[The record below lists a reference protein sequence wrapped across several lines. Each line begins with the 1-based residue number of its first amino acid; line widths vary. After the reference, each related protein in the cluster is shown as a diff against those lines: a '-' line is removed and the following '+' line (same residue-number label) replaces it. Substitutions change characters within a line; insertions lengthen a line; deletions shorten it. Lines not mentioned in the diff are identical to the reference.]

1 MTKKFIYQVV
11 LAGAMAWGLTSC
23 TKDLDRTPITEATSA
38 SVYKDFSNYKA
49 ILAKLYGGFSVT
61 GQVGPTGN
69 PDISGID
76 EGTSSYIRGY
86 FQMQELPTDEAVI
99 GWNDGTLQDFHQMDW
114 TPDDNF
120 INAMFSRLFYQIAQC
135 NEFIRQTSDANLS
148 ANGITGKDQET
159 AKTYRAEA
167 RFLRALTYYHALD
180 LFGSVPFV
188 TDSNQVAYYYPNQIS
203 RPDLFAY
210 VERELT
216 EIEGQL
222 TDPRANEYGRADK
235 ACAWALLA
243 KLYLNAQV
251 YTGTDRYTDAVTY
264 SSKVITSGYTLAQ
277 RYANMFNA
285 DNNATSAS
293 EFLLTANFDGVRTQT
308 YGGTTYLVHA
318 AIGGSMNA
326 AEFGV
331 NSGWGGLRTT
341 SAFANLFSDLTGAT
355 DKRAMFY
362 TSGQN
367 EAIADLGTFTDGY
380 AITKWSNKTSKG
392 TDGSNSTFVDTDFP
406 LMRLS
411 EMYLTY
417 AEAVLRGGT
426 GGNIT
431 TALGYINDLRQRAYG
446 NASGNIA
453 ENQLNLKFL
462 LEERGREL
470 YWEGHRRTDLIRYGL
485 FTGST
490 YVWPF
495 KGGVAAGTAVA
506 DYRTVYP
513 IPTSA
518 LVANPNLKQ
527 IDGYK

>member
-1 MTKKFIYQVV
+1 MTKKFIYQII
-11 LAGAMAWGLTSC
+11 LAGTMAWGLASC

-61 GQVGPTGN
+61 GQVGPTGS

-114 TPDDNF
+114 TADDNF

-135 NEFIRQTSDANLS
+135 NEFIRQTSDGNLAS
-148 ANGITGKDQET
+148 NGIADKDQST
-159 AKTYRAEA
+159 AKTFRAEA
-167 RFLRALTYYHALD
+167 RFLRALTYYHAMD

-188 TDSNQVAYYYPNQIS
+188 TDSNEVAYYYPNQIS
-203 RPDLFAY
+203 RADLFAY
-210 VERELT
+210 IERELKD
-216 EIEGQL
+216 IEEQMVDAH
-222 TDPRANEYGRADK
+222 TNEYGRADK
-235 ACAWALLA
+235 ACVWALLA
-243 KLYLNAQV
+243 KLYLNATV
-251 YTGTDRYTDAVTY
+251 YTGTDRYTDAITY
-264 SSKVITSGYTLAQ
+264 SSKVITSGYTLASS
-277 RYANMFNA
+277 YANMFKA
-285 DNNATSAS
+285 DNNATSQS
-293 EFLLTANFDGVRTQT
+293 EFLLTANFDGTRTQT
-308 YGGTTYLVHA
+308 YGGTTYLIHA
-318 AIGGSMNA
+318 AVGGSMNA
-326 AEFGV
+326 AAFGV

-341 SAFANLFSDLTGAT
+341 SAFVSLFTDITGAT

-367 EAIADLGTFTDGY
+367 AIIADLGSFTDGY
-380 AITKWSNKTSKG
+380 AITKWTNKTSKG
-392 TDGSNSTFVDTDFP
+392 ADGSNSTFVDTDFP
-406 LMRLS
+406 LMRLA

-417 AEAVLRGGT
+417 AEAVLRGGS
-426 GGNIT
+426 GGSTT
-431 TALGYINDLRQRAYG
+431 TALGYINALRERAYG
-446 NASGNIA
+446 NTSGNITA
-453 ENQLNLKFL
+453 GELNLKFIL
-462 LEERGREL
+462 DERGREL

-495 KGGVAAGTAVA
+495 KGGVAAGTSVG
-506 DYRTVYP
+506 DFRTVYP

-518 LVANPNLKQ
+518 LVANPNLEQ
-527 IDGYK
+527 NEDY

>member
-61 GQVGPTGN
+61 GQQGPTGN

-120 INAMFSRLFYQIAQC
+120 INAMFARLFYQIAQC
-135 NEFIRQTSDANLS
+135 NEFVGQTSDDNLS
-148 ANGITGKDQET
+148 NNGIAEKDQET
-159 AKTYRAEA
+159 ARTFRAEA
-167 RFLRALTYYHALD
+167 RFLRALSYYHAMD

-188 TDSNQVAYYYPNQIS
+188 TDSNEVAFYYPDQIS
-203 RPDLFAY
+203 RKDLFY
-210 VERELT
+210 YIERELLA
-216 EIEGQL
+216 IEGNM
-222 TDPRANEYGRADK
+222 TEARANEYGRVDK
-235 ACAWALLA
+235 ACVWGLLA
-243 KLYLNAQV
+243 KLYLNAEV
-251 YTGTDRYTDAVTY
+251 YTGTNRYTDAVTY
-264 SSKVITSGYTLAQ
+264 SSKVITSGYTLAAS
-277 RYANMFNA
+277 YANMFKA
-285 DNNATSAS
+285 DNNVTSQS
-293 EFLLTANFDGVRTQT
+293 EFMLTANFDGVRTQT

-318 AIGGSMNA
+318 AVGGNMDA
-326 AEFGV
+326 AAFGV

-341 SAFANLFSDLTGAT
+341 SAFVDLFSDVTGAT
-355 DKRAMFY
+355 DKRAMFH
-362 TSGQN
+362 TSGQTR
-367 EAIADLGTFTDGY
+367 EIADLGTFTDGF
-380 AITKWSNKTSKG
+380 AITKWSNKTSAGK
-392 TDGSNSTFVDTDFP
+392 DGSNSTFVDVDYP
-406 LMRLS
+406 LMRLA

-417 AEAVLRGGT
+417 AEAVLRGGA
-426 GGNIT
+426 GGST
-431 TALGYINDLRQRAYG
+431 ATALGYINDLRKRAYG
-446 NASGNIA
+446 NDSGNITA
-453 ENQLNLKFL
+453 AQLTLSFIL
-462 LEERGREL
+462 DERGREL

-495 KGGVAAGTAVA
+495 KGGVAAGAAVE
-506 DYRTVYP
+506 DFRTIYP
-513 IPTSA
+513 IPTTA
-518 LVANPNLKQ
+518 RVANPNLEQ
-527 IDGYK
+527 NDGY

>member
-61 GQVGPTGN
+61 GQVGPTGS

-86 FQMQELPTDEAVI
+86 YQMQELPTDEAVI

-120 INAMFSRLFYQIAQC
+120 INAMFARLFYQIAQC
-135 NEFIRQTSDANLS
+135 NEFIRQTSDDKLS
-148 ANGITGKDQET
+148 SNGIAEKDRET
-159 AKTYRAEA
+159 AHTFRAEA
-167 RFLRALTYYHALD
+167 RFLRALSYYHAMD

-188 TDSNQVAYYYPNQIS
+188 TDSNEVAYYYPNQIS
-203 RPDLFAY
+203 RTDLFSY
-210 VERELT
+210 IERELLA
-216 EIEGQL
+216 IEGEMVNA
-222 TDPRANEYGRADK
+222 RANEYGRADK
-235 ACAWALLA
+235 ACVWGLLA
-243 KLYLNAQV
+243 KLYLNAEV
-251 YTGTDRYTDAVTY
+251 YTGTVRYTDAVNY
-264 SSKVITSGYTLAQ
+264 SSKVINSGYTLVNS
-277 RYANMFNA
+277 YANMFKA
-285 DNNATSAS
+285 DNNVTSES
-293 EFLLTANFDGVRTQT
+293 ELMLTANFDGARTQT
-308 YGGTTYLVHA
+308 YGGTTYLIHA
-318 AIGGSMNA
+318 AVGGSMNA

-341 SAFANLFSDLTGAT
+341 SAFVALFSDITGAT

-362 TSGQN
+362 TAGQN
-367 EAIADLGTFTDGY
+367 REIADLGTFTDGY
-380 AITKWSNKTSKG
+380 AITKWSNKTSKN

-406 LMRLS
+406 LMRLA
-411 EMYLTY
+411 EMHLTY

-426 GGNIT
+426 GGSTNQAVT
-431 TALGYINDLRQRAYG
+431 YINDLRQRAYG
-446 NASGNIA
+446 NTSGNITA
-453 ENQLNLKFL
+453 AQLNLRFIL
-462 LEERGREL
+462 DERGREL

-485 FTGST
+485 FTGAS

-495 KGGVAAGTAVA
+495 KGGVAAGTAVG
-506 DYRTVYP
+506 DFRTVYP
-513 IPTSA
+513 IPTTA
-518 LVANPNLKQ
+518 RVANPNLKQ
-527 IDGYK
+527 NDGY